1 MNKSKDEVKKV
12 GAESLI
18 IGDILNFR
26 FLNRTNKELLKKIFI
41 YSTPVVLFFISLL
54 WGRYLIEPLEALNIL
69 TQKTISLLFPFVPVE
84 NIWESINGTV
94 LIRIRLPRVIAAML
108 IGGGLSIAGASY
120 QGLFRNP
127 LVSPDILG
135 VASGAGF
142 GAALAILISGNPWI
156 IQIFAFVSG
165 IVAVVLT
172 CLIARVYKGSGTLVL
187 VLSGII
193 IGALFSALL
202 SLLKYVAD
210 PYETLPAIVFWLMG
224 SLASITLSD
233 LLTVAPPVLIAGFIL
248 YLIRWRINILS
259 VSEEEARAL
268 GVDTKNMGRIIIL
281 CATVITASCV
291 CIAGIIGWVGLVIP
305 HIARMLVGPDFKR
318 LIPAS
323 ALLGASYLLLVDD
336 ISRTL
341 VSAEIPI
348 GILTALI
355 GAPFFA
361 YLLTKKKVGW
371 L

>member
-1 MNKSKDEVKKV
+1 MNKNENKKEICPAEITGKRISSTFFLDERVK
-12 GAESLI
+12 
-18 IGDILNFR
+18 DILKKATIYVVP
-26 FLNRTNKELLKKIFI
+26 FL
-41 YSTPVVLFFISLL
+41 LFFISLF
-54 WGRYLIEPLEALNIL
+54 WGRYMMDPSDVMTVLAG
-69 TQKTISLLFPFVPVE
+69 KTADTFFPFL
-84 NIWESINGTV
+84 NLQNTYNSINETV
-94 LIRIRLPRVIAAML
+94 IMQIRLPRVIAAML
-108 IGGGLSIAGASY
+108 IGAGLSIAGASY

-142 GAALAILISGNPWI
+142 GAALAILLYAGSFMT
-156 IQIFAFVSG
+156 QVSAFVFA
-165 IVAVVLT
+165 IAAVSLT
-172 CLIARVYKGSGTLVL
+172 CLIAKAYKGSGTLVL

-193 IGALFSALL
+193 ISALFSALL
-202 SLLKYVAD
+202 SALKYVAD
-210 PYETLPAIVFWLMG
+210 PYDTLPAIVFWLMG
-224 SLASITLSD
+224 SLSSVSMSDVLS
-233 LLTVAPPVLIAGFIL
+233 VAPPILIAGFVL

-268 GVDTKNMGRIIIL
+268 GVDTKNLGRVIIL

-291 CIAGIIGWVGLVIP
+291 CISGIIGWVGLVIP
-305 HIARMLVGPDFKR
+305 HIARMLVGPDFKK

-323 ALLGASYLLLVDD
+323 ILLGASYLLIVDD

-341 VSAEIPI
+341 IETEIPI

-361 YLLTKKKVGW
+361 YLLTRKKVGW